1 MTAVHVW
8 GRAHAGTLAG
18 SLGVCGAI
26 LVNGWQAAH
35 GPLVWLA
42 GQAVLLTHLQWMR
55 HAHDARDESRWW
67 RFHPGYGRARR
78 VRFLAVMGVLCGLLG
93 LSGLVFVVHGWMR
106 VAVTGIAVLSYVD
119 VFVASC
125 WPRVERA

>member
-1 MTAVHVW
+1 
-8 GRAHAGTLAG
+8 
-18 SLGVCGAI
+18 
-26 LVNGWQAAH
+26 
-35 GPLVWLA
+35 
-42 GQAVLLTHLQWMR
+42 
-55 HAHDARDESRWW
+55 
-67 RFHPGYGRARR
+67 
-78 VRFLAVMGVLCGLLG
+78 MGVLCGLLG